1 MMSRFASADRS
12 GHGTPGLRARAFA
25 LAAALVPVLAIWLA
39 QPVAAQTS
47 APAHRSYINPFPNGD
62 RYRIVVL
69 GDSMGEGLWGGLYR
83 AFEDDPTLEF
93 IQRANGSTG
102 LARPD
107 RYDWD
112 AELGKILKD
121 ENYQIAV
128 VMFGGDDMQPIR
140 EGKNVFKVGTEE
152 WRQAYGKRVEKF
164 IRKLREANV
173 AVYWTGLPIMRS
185 PGQSSDAE
193 QLNDVFR
200 EKAFVNGAKYVDTW
214 DGFADESGRYSAYGP
229 DMSGQVK
236 RLRDDDGVHL
246 TMRGNVKLANFVEKE
261 LRKDLTQAKSERNIP
276 LAGNEDEQAKITN
289 RFATVKPAPQQPAES
304 ANTDEANNTRTRQTT
319 RTRQRRTKRSPK
331 ETAPRTTNCTRARL
345 ATSVSSGRRSRPR
358 PSRRLSGLAAQPIN
372 VSTTEPEV
380 ITSDLPDG
388 FTAVATISAVADLS
402 LASSRPRL
410 PLSQRPYYKVL
421 IRGEQLEPK
430 SGRADDFAWP
440 PASPER

>member
-12 GHGTPGLRARAFA
+12 GHGTPGLCARAFA
-25 LAAALVPVLAIWLA
+25 LAAALVSVLAIWLA

-214 DGFADESGRYSAYGP
+214 DGFADEAGRYSAYGP

-304 ANTDEANNTRTRQTT
+304 ANPDEASNADEANNQDEAKADEEVAEGDG
-319 RTRQRRTKRSPK
+319 TKDDELHKSQVGDFSVVRPAL
-331 ETAPRTTNCTRARL
+331 APA
-345 ATSVSSGRRSRPR
+345 AVQAPV
-358 PSRRLSGLAAQPIN
+358 GLAAQPIN
-372 VSTTEPEV
+372 ASTTEPEV
-380 ITSDLPDG
+380 ITGDLPDG

-440 PASPER
+440 PG